1 MSQTVGKSKLI
12 DSVFSSRRL
21 YNACSIRP
29 VQPVINLPCKPP
41 NSPPDLFNDFENLI
55 GKIDDTNQELYLVG
69 DMKTNL
75 LPAGIADSNSSKL
88 INVCEILVN

>member
-1 MSQTVGKSKLI
+1 MHV
-12 DSVFSSRRL
+12 VFSINL
-21 YNACSIRP
+21 HCRP
-29 VQPVINLPCKPP
+29 VQPGINLPCKPP

-88 INVCEILVN
+88 INVCEILVLAN